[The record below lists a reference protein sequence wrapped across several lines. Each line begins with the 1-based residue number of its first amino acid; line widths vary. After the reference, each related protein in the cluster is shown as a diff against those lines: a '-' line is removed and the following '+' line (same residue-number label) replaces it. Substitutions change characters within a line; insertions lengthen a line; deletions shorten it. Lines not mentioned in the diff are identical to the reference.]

1 MTPLTPEQIANR
13 ATTAERILREPLLVE
28 ALEAIERDVIEMFAA
43 CPTRDTEGMRIL
55 QAELRRAR
63 KFKETLQGVM
73 ESGKLAEFREKENK
87 TFLEKTKQYFRR

>member
-1 MTPLTPEQIANR
+1 MNAEEIKLR
-13 ATTAERILREPLLVE
+13 AENAARVLREPIVVE

-43 CPTRDTEGMRIL
+43 CPTRDTDGMRIL

-63 KFKETLQGVM
+63 KLKETLQGIM

-87 TFLEKTKQYFRR
+87 TFLERTKQVFRR